1 MEFWNSFNVCNDNNN
16 LLIKEIKSVR
26 VILNVLRQKV
36 KMFISFTY
44 QEKKITKIFF
54 LISGLIFLFCP
65 LNTRALEICANKKNK
80 IGTEFK
86 YLGESDWQLLSTS
99 RVKINSDL
107 QEDVLKALFEA
118 EANSR
123 VKILRFANSKC
134 DEEKCV
140 SSVKMD
146 EGSLSKQL
154 KNMVTTSRCYK
165 PDSFVEVSVKVSSK
179 NYKN

>member
-1 MEFWNSFNVCNDNNN
+1 MP
-16 LLIKEIKSVR
+16 I
-26 VILNVLRQKV
+26 
-36 KMFISFTY
+36 
-44 QEKKITKIFF
+44 
-54 LISGLIFLFCP
+54 
-65 LNTRALEICANKKNK
+65 KKNK

-134 DEEKCV
+134 DEEKCF
-140 SSVKMD
+140 SPVKMD

-154 KNMVTTSRCYK
+154 KNMVTTSRCYV
-165 PDSFVEVSVKVSSK
+165 PYSFVEVSVKVSSETIK
-179 NYKN
+179 IEE

>member
-1 MEFWNSFNVCNDNNN
+1 MKSNENHQ
-16 LLIKEIKSVR
+16 LILFLK
-26 VILNVLRQKV
+26 KV

-107 QEDVLKALFEA
+107 QEDVLNALFEA

-123 VKILRFANSKC
+123 VEILRFTESKC
-134 DEEKCV
+134 DEKKCFHPE
-140 SSVKMD
+140 KMD
-146 EGSLSKQL
+146 EGSLLKKL
-154 KNMVTTSRCYK
+154 KNMVTTSRCYV
-165 PDSFVEVSVKVSSK
+165 PDSFVEVSVKVSSETIK
-179 NYKN
+179 IEE